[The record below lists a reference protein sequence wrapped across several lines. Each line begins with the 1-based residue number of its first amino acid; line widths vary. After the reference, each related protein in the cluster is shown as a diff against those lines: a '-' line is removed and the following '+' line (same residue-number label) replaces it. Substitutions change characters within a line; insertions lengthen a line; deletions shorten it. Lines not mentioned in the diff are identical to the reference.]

1 MGRSEVMKKERG
13 FNLLEL
19 MVVVAVLGILA
30 AVAIPKYGDHLKRT
44 QAMAGFVMLSSFKP
58 NIEQYVIMQGS
69 FPQETD
75 SEIFQDLGVSQ
86 QHNLGEVH
94 LKASSSNVENGTLTF
109 DFNTNSQLKEQS
121 LQLVRNDGMWQCI
134 TQIDE
139 NLRPI
144 DCTDE

>member
-1 MGRSEVMKKERG
+1 MRKERG

-58 NIEQYVIMQGS
+58 NIEQYVIMQGA

-75 SEIFQDLGVSQ
+75 KNIFDELGVSQ
-86 QHNLGEVH
+86 EHNLGKV
-94 LKASSSNVENGTLTF
+94 LLQASSGNIENGTLTF
-109 DFNTNSQLKEQS
+109 NFNTNSQLKEQS
-121 LQLVRNDGMWQCI
+121 IKLVRDNGVWRCI
-134 TQIDE
+134 TQIDKS
-139 NLRPI
+139 LRPV
-144 DCTDE
+144 DCLDE